1 MTASPRILVVRRD
14 NIGDLVCTTP
24 LIAAL
29 RRQVPEGWIGALA
42 NSYNAPVLVGHPD
55 LDVVYA
61 YRKAKHG
68 EAGLIV
74 IARERVGL
82 VLELRRMRLDYVVL
96 ATTAFVPRTFRLAR
110 LLAPDHIVGFAK
122 GAPPAQLDL
131 PVDVGGNYG
140 LHEIER
146 VFRLAAP
153 FGIEGPPP
161 APAVAVDAAERR
173 RVDEALAALPADGP
187 LVGVHISARK
197 PSQRW
202 PAERFVALMR
212 ALHERHDAR
221 FMLFWSPGA
230 ANHPQHPGDDDKA
243 RAMMHILGGV
253 PVLPWETHALSALVA
268 GFAACDRVICSDGG
282 AMHVAAA
289 IGKPILCFFGN
300 SDPTR
305 WRPWGVVHE
314 LLQPASCD
322 VTDVSLAHA
331 LEAWEALAKRVRLG
345 EAARS

>member
-1 MTASPRILVVRRD
+1 MSASPRILVVRRD
-14 NIGDLVCTTP
+14 NIGDLVCTMP

-29 RRQVPEGWIGALA
+29 RRRFPEGWIGALA
-42 NSYNAPVLVGHPD
+42 NSYNAPVLAGHPD
-55 LDVVYA
+55 LDFVYA

-68 EAGLIV
+68 EAGPIA

-82 VLELRRMRLDYVVL
+82 VLELRRMQLDYVVL

-110 LLAPDHIVGFAK
+110 LLAPDHIVGFVA
-122 GAPPAQLDL
+122 GAPPARLDL
-131 PVDVGGNYG
+131 PVDVGGNEG
-140 LHEIER
+140 LHEVER
-146 VFRLAAP
+146 AFRLAAA

-161 APAVAVDAAERR
+161 ATAIAVDAAERR
-173 RVDEALAALPADGP
+173 RVDEALAALPAGGP

-212 ALHERHDAR
+212 ALHERHGAR
-221 FMLFWSPGA
+221 FVLFWSPGA
-230 ANHPQHPGDDDKA
+230 ADHPQHPGDDDKA
-243 RAMMHILGGV
+243 RAMMSTLGGV

-268 GFAACDRVICSDGG
+268 GFAACERVICSDGG

-300 SDPTR
+300 SDATR
-305 WRPWGVVHE
+305 WRPWGVPHE
-314 LLQPASCD
+314 LLQPASRD
-322 VTDVSLAHA
+322 VTDVGVGQ
-331 LEAWEALAKRVRLG
+331 ALAAWDALATRARFG
-345 EAARS
+345 EPSRS